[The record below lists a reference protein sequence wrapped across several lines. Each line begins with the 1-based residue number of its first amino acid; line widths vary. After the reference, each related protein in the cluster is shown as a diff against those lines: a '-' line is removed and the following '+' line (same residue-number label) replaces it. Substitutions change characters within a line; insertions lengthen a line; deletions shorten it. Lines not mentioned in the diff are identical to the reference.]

1 MTRMAVCHDGGE
13 GPDCPP
19 KYMLWKHLEM
29 AAHKLM
35 GVSASTL
42 TQMDGATRWDPKYVF
57 EMTSFDRMR
66 VGPAMRITRGDII
79 GAVRD
84 ACGEDGEETAVY
96 LENAGRLWDVMH
108 STELMRDGD
117 ARLAVLADVLS
128 YFKDWE
134 SAAEGQPQLTGPQKN
149 RTLIPRTCL

>member
-1 MTRMAVCHDGGE
+1 
-13 GPDCPP
+13 
-19 KYMLWKHLEM
+19 
-29 AAHKLM
+29 
-35 GVSASTL
+35 
-42 TQMDGATRWDPKYVF
+42 
-57 EMTSFDRMR
+57 MR
-66 VGPAMRITRGDII
+66 VGRMGRKQL
-79 GAVRD
+79 
-84 ACGEDGEETAVY
+84 CSN

-108 STELMRDGD
+108 STDLMRDGD